1 MRKVYTIIKALFLTL
16 ATLCLVVLTIKLN
29 SLLEEKAKES
39 REQTKLIKY
48 EQESYK
54 QTFLEMRWRYDDSDF

>member
-1 MRKVYTIIKALFLTL
+1 MRKTYLILKAASITL
-16 ATLCLVVLTIKLN
+16 VTFCFVVLTIKLN
-29 SLLEEKAKES
+29 TLLEEKTKES

-54 QTFLEMRWRYDDSDF
+54 QTFFEMRWRYDDSDF